1 MYWLFTVFFQGL
13 LTLASPFH
21 TKARLFV
28 NGRKKLLTRVQEAF
42 RQETGRVVW
51 FHAASLGEFEQGRPV
66 MEQLKRE
73 FPSLKILLT
82 FYSPSG
88 YELRKNYPG
97 ADYIFYLPWDYA
109 SHMRAFVQAA
119 KPVLAIFIKYEFWK
133 NALAQTRAHNIPI
146 LSISSIFREGQVYFA
161 WYGGSQRAVL
171 RDITHFFVQNERSRT
186 LLRTIGIQN
195 VSLSGDTRFDRVS
208 TLALQATPIELA
220 ARFKADDKVFVIG
233 SCWREDLNI
242 LFPFI
247 NEEINLKFIIAPH
260 EIDEAMLA
268 YIEAGIQRKTVRL
281 SANTIPPDASVLLI
295 DSIGLLSRLYRYG
308 EFAFVGGAFGKGLHN
323 ILEAACYGMP
333 IFFGN
338 KRYHKFQEA
347 HDLLM
352 RGGAFCVGSYEE
364 LKEKYENVNVPEN
377 FLLACEATKTYVS
390 ENTGATEKIVTYLRT
405 SL

>member
-1 MYWLFTVFFQGL
+1 MYWLFTVVFQTL
-13 LTLASPFH
+13 LTLASVFH

-28 NGRKKLLTRVQEAF
+28 NGRKKLLARVQEAF
-42 RQETGRVVW
+42 RDETGRVVW

-97 ADYIFYLPWDYA
+97 ADYVFYLPWDYA

-146 LSISSIFREGQVYFA
+146 LSISSIFREDQVYFA

-171 RDITHFFVQNERSRT
+171 RNIDHFFVQNDPSRI
-186 LLRTIGIQN
+186 LLQMIDIHQVT
-195 VSLSGDTRFDRVS
+195 LSGDTRFDRVT
-208 TLALQATPIELA
+208 TLARQATPIPLA
-220 ARFKADDKVFVIG
+220 EQFKGDDKVFVIG
-233 SCWREDLNI
+233 SCWREDLDI

-247 NEEINLKFIIAPH
+247 NEEIHLKFIIAPH
-260 EIDEAMLA
+260 EIDEPMLA
-268 YIEAGIQRKTVRL
+268 HIEAGIQRKTVRL
-281 SANTIPPDASVLLI
+281 SANILPPDTAVLLI

-308 EFAFVGGAFGKGLHN
+308 EFAYVGGAFGKGLHN

-338 KRYHKFQEA
+338 KNYRKFQEA

-352 RGGAFCVGSYEE
+352 RGGAFEVGSYRE
-364 LKEKYENVNVPEN
+364 LREKYETVNIPEN
-377 FLLACEATKTYVS
+377 FIVACEATQSYVS
-390 ENTGATEKIVTYLRT
+390 ENTGATEKIMAYLRAR
-405 SL
+405 L

>member
-1 MYWLFTVFFQGL
+1 MYWFFMFLYQGL
-13 LTLASPFH
+13 LTLAASFH

-28 NGRKKLLTRVQEAF
+28 NGRKKLLARVQEAF
-42 RQETGRVVW
+42 RDETGRVVW

-88 YELRKNYPG
+88 YELRKTYAG
-97 ADYIFYLPWDYA
+97 ADYVFYLPWDYP
-109 SHMRAFVQAA
+109 SHMRTFVQIT
-119 KPVLAIFIKYEFWK
+119 KPMLAIFIKYEFWK
-133 NALAQTRAHNIPI
+133 NAIAQAHAHHIPVI
-146 LSISSIFREGQVYFA
+146 SISSIFREGQVYFT

-171 RDITHFFVQNERSRT
+171 RGITHFFVQNERSRT
-186 LLRTIGIQN
+186 LLQAIGIQN

-208 TLALQATPIELA
+208 TLAQQATPIEQA
-220 ARFKADDKVFVIG
+220 ERFKADDKVFVIG
-233 SCWREDLNI
+233 SCWREDLDI

-247 NEEINLKFIIAPH
+247 NEEKNLKFIIAPH

-268 YIEAGIQRKTVRL
+268 HIETGIQRKTVRL
-281 SANTIPPDASVLLI
+281 SQNTIPPDTSVLLI

-338 KRYHKFQEA
+338 KNYRKFQEA

-352 RGGAFCVGSYEE
+352 RGGAFDVGSDTE

-377 FLLACEATKTYVS
+377 FLRACEVTKTYVS
-390 ENTGATEKIVTYLRT
+390 ENTGATEKIMTYLRT
-405 SL
+405 RL